1 MEPETLEPY
10 GPGHGVAHAL
20 RRLEQTLWHA
30 EQDLKCATGAWG
42 GAIAPLGV
50 QEEVHARIAGIRL
63 AIRALEEL
71 SGRIHAGEIDEHG
84 N

>member
-1 MEPETLEPY
+1 METTNEVETY

-30 EQDLKCATGAWG
+30 EQDLRCATGAWG

-50 QEEVHARIAGIRL
+50 QEEVNARIAGIKL
-63 AIRALEEL
+63 AIKAVE
-71 SGRIHAGEIDEHG
+71 RIHVGE
-84 N
+84 NQ